1 VTSPGGDLAGRTQ
14 LRARPKPGIRR
25 DAPRSL
31 PRIRPNAGIHNE
43 NDDIALAGSIGSAR
57 LHREVRS
64 NGRLKK
70 HKDSL
75 FSALACLKRLFEF
88 QPLV

>member
-1 VTSPGGDLAGRTQ
+1 LAGRTAQ
-14 LRARPKPGIRR
+14 RPGFAEPGTRR
-25 DAPRSL
+25 NALRSL
-31 PRIRPNAGIHNE
+31 LRIRPNAGIHNE
-43 NDDIALAGSIGSAR
+43 KDEIAPAGSIGSAGP
-57 LHREVRS
+57 HRQPRS

-88 QPLV
+88 QSLV

>member
-1 VTSPGGDLAGRTQ
+1 MPAFTTKKDE
-14 LRARPKPGIRR
+14 I
-25 DAPRSL
+25 AP
-31 PRIRPNAGIHNE
+31 
-43 NDDIALAGSIGSAR
+43 AGSVGSAR
-57 LHREVRS
+57 PHRETRS

-88 QPLV
+88 QSLV

>member
-1 VTSPGGDLAGRTQ
+1 MC
-14 LRARPKPGIRR
+14 RAWNPPE
-25 DAPRSL
+25 APRS
-31 PRIRPNAGIHNE
+31 PPAHPPNAGIHNE
-43 NDDIALAGSIGSAR
+43 KDEIAPDGSIGSAR
-57 LHREVRS
+57 SHRETGS

>member
-1 VTSPGGDLAGRTQ
+1 MPAFTAKKDEN
-14 LRARPKPGIRR
+14 RA
-25 DAPRSL
+25 
-31 PRIRPNAGIHNE
+31 
-43 NDDIALAGSIGSAR
+43 AGSIGSAR
-57 LHREVRS
+57 SHRETRS